1 VAGRLPPD
9 PLGILGEL
17 PPHPHPHPR
26 CQKRVVMTEP
36 EPSEVAALYDAASR
50 LSGPDLH
57 ELVTELTTLE
67 HRQAYLEWADT
78 GEDDSGNDE
87 MLANENAL
95 G

>member
-1 VAGRLPPD
+1 
-9 PLGILGEL
+9 
-17 PPHPHPHPR
+17 
-26 CQKRVVMTEP
+26 MTEP

-50 LSGPDLH
+50 LSGPELH